1 MSAYRSSERERPLL
15 SPAEAAELLSAWGL
29 DVSTRSLQEWRS
41 TGRGPAYLKIG
52 NQIRY
57 HRGKLS
63 TWLAAHEVEPTKRK
77 RGRRNG

>member
-1 MSAYRSSERERPLL
+1 MSAYRSSERDRPLL
-15 SPAEAAELLSAWGL
+15 SPFEAAALLNSWGL
-29 DVSTRSLQEWRS
+29 DVSTRTLQEWRS

-63 TWLAAHEVEPTKRK
+63 SWIEAHEVQPGRK
-77 RGRRNG
+77 RGNRNG

>member
-1 MSAYRSSERERPLL
+1 MSAYRSSERHRPLL
-15 SPAEAAELLSAWGL
+15 SPSEAAEQLTEWGL
-29 DVSTRSLQEWRS
+29 DVSTRTLQEWRS

-63 TWLAAHEVEPTKRK
+63 TWIEAHEVKPGRK
-77 RGRRNG
+77 RGSRNG